1 MAVGMALA
9 GRSFTVSA
17 AIQGSSVQVL
27 VTADVPQIR
36 IVAHDALRA
45 TWRRDMYDASGQ
57 DGGAGE
63 VRSVQERGDE

>member
-1 MAVGMALA
+1 MALA

-36 IVAHDALRA
+36 IVAHDDALRA
-45 TWRRDMYDASGQ
+45 TWRRDMYDA
-57 DGGAGE
+57 
-63 VRSVQERGDE
+63 

>member
-17 AIQGSSVQVL
+17 AIQGSSVQLL

-45 TWRRDMYDASGQ
+45 TWRRDMYDA
-57 DGGAGE
+57 
-63 VRSVQERGDE
+63 